1 MITLTRIGNEYNSQ
15 VLEITGLSTDEKPV
29 GSIDGLV
36 ITNGSVFKEIDTGTE
51 YLYNIESSEWIKD
64 TTSASSTSGKDGE
77 DGITPLLQ
85 KSDDAIQV
93 SYDNGSTY
101 EDLVALSEITGEK
114 GATGATGAAG
124 KDGTSATIT
133 GATATVDANV
143 GTPSVTVTAG
153 GTATARSFT
162 FAFKN
167 LKGEKGETG
176 EQGIQGVQGEKG
188 ETGDKGDAGEKGDKG
203 DTGAAGKDGTNGASI
218 ASIKLIQDANGA
230 ITGGVATLTDNTT
243 VDITIETETA

>member
-15 VLEITGLSTDEKPV
+15 VLEITGLSADEKPV
-29 GSIDGLV
+29 GSIDGFV

-51 YLYNIESSEWIKD
+51 YLYNIESSEWVKD
-64 TTSASSTSGKDGE
+64 TASTTSVSGKDGE

-114 GATGATGAAG
+114 GATGAAG

-133 GATATVDANV
+133 GATATVDANI
-143 GTPSVTVTAG
+143 GNPSVTVTAG
-153 GTATARSFT
+153 GTATART
-162 FAFKN
+162 FAFSFKN
-167 LKGEKGETG
+167 LKGAKGDTG
-176 EQGIQGVQGEKG
+176 EQGVQGEKG
-188 ETGDKGDAGEKGDKG
+188 ETGDKGDKGDKG